1 MSRVTISL
9 TKYIFLIPRIFRDQ
23 QDTHILYFCPR
34 TMSYLDS
41 LNEVQRQAVMHMDG
55 PVMVIAG
62 PGSGKTRVL
71 TYRIAYLIQQGIT
84 PHHILALTF
93 TNKAAREMKERIASV
108 VGPKGDRVWAGTFHS
123 IFARILRMEAAKIG
137 YPPTFTIYDRDD
149 SKNLVGDIVREMRLD
164 TKQYNPSGV
173 LARISSAKSNLIT
186 PEKYAKD
193 DDLVL
198 YDRMNKRPLI
208 YEIYDR
214 YCKRCIQAGAMDFD
228 DLLLQMFRLLYENT
242 DHVREKY
249 QRIFQ
254 YLLVDEFQDTNYLQ
268 YAIIKL
274 LALYEGSAHHICIV
288 GDDAQSIYSFRGAT
302 IENILQF
309 ERDFPEV
316 VIYKLEQNY
325 RSTEHIVQAANK
337 VIQHNNKQIP
347 KEIWTQLGAGQRIKL
362 IKAVSDIEEGRLI
375 ASNIVELKNR
385 HHLEHKDIAILYR
398 TNAQSRVFEE
408 QLRKQNLP
416 YRIFGG
422 LSFYQRK
429 EVKDILAY
437 LRLTVNE
444 RDDEALKR
452 IINYPK
458 RGIGKTTLD
467 QIAEKAVAKGVS
479 MWAILNNGQYASKG
493 KLYSFI
499 QMIEKFRRKA
509 KEANAYDVALMVARE
524 SGIYEEL
531 RQDTSIE
538 GISRL
543 ENANALLDGIK
554 EFVEN
559 DTADYT
565 DYAESAESGD
575 ASIVSSLDR
584 SLAAYLTNIA
594 LLTDLDEKTDEVPD
608 YVSLMTTH
616 TAKGLEW
623 KSVFVV
629 GLEENLFPS
638 YLSLGSPDQL
648 DEERRLFYVSI
659 TRAKL
664 FLTLSY
670 AGSRYQFGQFRYN
683 DPSRFLEEIDEEH
696 FESTVKRR
704 GRPVLPEPKLLMDR
718 PGRKRDYEPRV
729 SPADFKVSP
738 SEAIDEGMEVLHMQF
753 GKGRVVSI
761 DGARENRVATI
772 QFDEGEDNE
781 RRIMLRFAKLQIVE

>member
-1 MSRVTISL
+1 
-9 TKYIFLIPRIFRDQ
+9 
-23 QDTHILYFCPR
+23 
-34 TMSYLDS
+34 MSYLQS
-41 LNEVQRQAVMHMDG
+41 LNEVQRRAVMHTDG

-71 TYRIAYLIQQGIT
+71 TYRIAYLIEQGAV
-84 PHHILALTF
+84 PHQILALTF
-93 TNKAAREMKERIASV
+93 TNKAAREMKERIAAV
-108 VGPKGDRVWAGTFHS
+108 VGSKGDRVWAGTFHS
-123 IFARILRMEAAKIG
+123 IFARILRMEATKIG

-149 SKNLVGDIVREMRLD
+149 SKSLVSDIIKEMKLD
-164 TKQYNPSGV
+164 PKQYNASGV

-186 PEKYAKD
+186 PEMYAKD

-198 YDRMNKRPLI
+198 YDTMNKRPLI
-208 YEIYDR
+208 YEIYER
-214 YCKRCIQAGAMDFD
+214 YYKRCFQAGAMDFD

-249 QRIFQ
+249 QRIFR
-254 YLLVDEFQDTNYLQ
+254 YILVDEFQDTNYLQ

-274 LALYEGSAHHICIV
+274 LALYDGSANNICIV

-309 ERDFPEV
+309 EHDFPNV
-316 VIYKLEQNY
+316 TTYKLEQNY

-337 VIQHNNKQIP
+337 VIQHNYKQIP
-347 KEIWTQLGAGQRIKL
+347 KEIWTQLGTGQRIKL
-362 IKAVSDIEEGRLI
+362 IKAVSDVEEGRLI
-375 ASNIVELKNR
+375 ASTIIEYKNR
-385 HHLEHKDIAILYR
+385 FHLENRDIAILYR

-408 QLRKQNLP
+408 HLRRQNLP

-429 EVKDILAY
+429 EVKDLLAY
-437 LRLTVNE
+437 LRLSVNE
-444 RDDEALKR
+444 KDDEALKR

-458 RGIGKTTLD
+458 RGIGKATLD
-467 QIAEKAVAKGVS
+467 QIAEVAVTQGMS
-479 MWAILNNGQYASKG
+479 MWEVLTSGAYQSKG
-493 KLYSFI
+493 KLLSFI
-499 QMIEKFRRKA
+499 QLIEKFRKKA
-509 KEANAYDVALMVARE
+509 SEANAYDVALLVARE

-531 RQDTSIE
+531 RQDTTIE
-538 GISRL
+538 GINRI

-559 DTADYT
+559 DIIDYIT
-565 DYAESAESGD
+565 FDAEFNEIGEDLNAI
-575 ASIVSSLDR
+575 AIDR
-584 SLAAYLTNIA
+584 SLSAYLSNIA
-594 LLTDLDEKTDEVPD
+594 LLTDLDEADKENPD
-608 YVSLMTTH
+608 YISLMTTH

-623 KSVFVV
+623 KAVFVV

-670 AGSRYQFGQFRYN
+670 ATSRYQFGQFRYN
-683 DPSRFLEEIDEEH
+683 DPSRFLDEIDEMH
-696 FESTVKRR
+696 FEAAVDRRVK
-704 GRPVLPEPKLLMDR
+704 PILPEPKILLDR
-718 PGRKRDYEPRV
+718 PGRKRDFEPRV
-729 SPADFKVSP
+729 SPADFKPSP
-738 SEAIDEGMEVLHMQF
+738 SEQIEEGMEVLHLQF
-753 GKGRVVSI
+753 GKGKVVSI

-772 QFDEGEDNE
+772 HFEDGDDSE
-781 RRIMLRFAKLQIVE
+781 RRIMLRFAKLQIVG

>member
-1 MSRVTISL
+1 
-9 TKYIFLIPRIFRDQ
+9 
-23 QDTHILYFCPR
+23 
-34 TMSYLDS
+34 MSYLDS
-41 LNEVQRQAVMHMDG
+41 LNEVQRQAVSHTDG

-71 TYRIAYLIQQGIT
+71 TYRVAFLIEKGIT
-84 PHHILALTF
+84 PHQILALTF
-93 TNKAAREMKERIASV
+93 TNKAAREMKERIAAV

-123 IFARILRMEAAKIG
+123 IFAKILRMEAGKIG

-149 SKNLVGDIVREMRLD
+149 SKNLVGDIIREMRLD
-164 TKQYNPSGV
+164 SKQYNASGV

-186 PEKYAKD
+186 PEMYAKD

-198 YDRMNKRPLI
+198 YDRMNKRPMI
-208 YEIYDR
+208 YEIYER
-214 YCKRCIQAGAMDFD
+214 YYKRCMQAGAMDFD
-228 DLLLQMFRLLYENT
+228 DLLLQMFRLLQENT

-249 QRIFQ
+249 QRIFR
-254 YLLVDEFQDTNYLQ
+254 YILVDEFQDTNYLQ
-268 YAIIKL
+268 YAIIKH
-274 LALYEGSAHHICIV
+274 LALYPGSQHNICIV

-309 ERDFPEV
+309 EHDFPN
-316 VIYKLEQNY
+316 VIVYKLEQNY

-337 VIQHNNKQIP
+337 VIQNNNKQIP
-347 KEIWTQLGAGQRIKL
+347 KEIWTHLGAGHRIKL
-362 IKAVSDIEEGRLI
+362 IKAVSDVEEGRTV
-375 ASNIVELKNR
+375 ASSIIEFKNR
-385 HHLEHKDIAILYR
+385 HHLENRDIAILYR

-408 QLRKQNLP
+408 HLRRQNLA

-429 EVKDILAY
+429 EVKDMLAY
-437 LRLTVNE
+437 LRLSVNE

-458 RGIGKTTLD
+458 RGIGKTTVD
-467 QIAEKAVAKGVS
+467 QIAESAVAQGVS
-479 MWAILNNGQYASKG
+479 MWAILTSGAYNHKG

-499 QMIEKFRRKA
+499 QLIEKFRKKA
-509 KEANAYDVALMVARE
+509 SEANAYDVALLVARE

-531 RQDTSIE
+531 RADNSIE

-559 DTADYT
+559 DIVDYIT
-565 DYAESAESGD
+565 FDLESGEIGEDQD
-575 ASIVSSLDR
+575 AIAADR
-584 SLAAYLTNIA
+584 SLAAYLSNIA
-594 LLTDLDEKTDEVPD
+594 LLTDLDEGDKQTAD
-608 YVSLMTTH
+608 YISLMTTH

-623 KSVFVV
+623 KAVFVV

-638 YLSLGSPDQL
+638 YLSMGSPDQL

-659 TRAKL
+659 TRAKQ

-670 AGSRYQFGQFRYN
+670 ATSRYQFGQFRYN
-683 DPSRFLEEIDEEH
+683 DPSRFLEEIDEMH
-696 FESTVKRR
+696 FESTFEKRAK
-704 GRPVLPEPKLLMDR
+704 PSFPEPKLLTDR
-718 PGRKRDYEPRV
+718 PTRKRDYEPRV
-729 SPADFKVSP
+729 SPADFKPSP
-738 SEAIDEGMEVLHMQF
+738 TEQIAEGMEVLHLQF
-753 GKGRVVSI
+753 GKGKVISI
-761 DGARENRVATI
+761 DGARDNRVATI
-772 QFDEGEDNE
+772 HFDEGDDSE
-781 RRIMLRFAKLQIVE
+781 RRIMLRFAKLQIVK

>member
-1 MSRVTISL
+1 
-9 TKYIFLIPRIFRDQ
+9 
-23 QDTHILYFCPR
+23 
-34 TMSYLDS
+34 MSYLNS
-41 LNEVQRQAVMHMDG
+41 LNEAQRMAVQHMNG

-71 TYRIAYLIQQGIT
+71 TYRIAHLIEQGVT

-108 VGPKGDRVWAGTFHS
+108 VGSKGDRVWAGTFHS
-123 IFARILRMEAAKIG
+123 VFARILRVEAVKIN
-137 YPPTFTIYDRDD
+137 YPPAFTIYDRDD
-149 SKNLVGDIVREMRLD
+149 SKSLVSDILREMRLD
-164 TKQYNPSGV
+164 PKQYNASAV

-186 PEKYAKD
+186 PLMYAKD
-193 DDLVL
+193 EDLQL

-208 YEIYDR
+208 YEIYQRYYDR
-214 YCKRCIQAGAMDFD
+214 CMQAGAMDFD
-228 DLLLQMFRLLYENT
+228 DLLLQMFRLLQENT

-254 YLLVDEFQDTNYLQ
+254 YVLVDEFQDTNYLQ

-274 LALYEGSAHHICIV
+274 LTLYPGSQHNITIV

-309 ERDFPEV
+309 EKDFPEV
-316 VIYKLEQNY
+316 AIYKLEQNY

-337 VIQHNNKQIP
+337 VIQNNQKQIP
-347 KEIWTQLGAGQRIKL
+347 KLIWTELGSGQRL
-362 IKAVSDIEEGRLI
+362 RMIKAVSDVEEGRLV
-375 ASNIVELKNR
+375 ASAIVEFKNR
-385 HHLEHKDIAILYR
+385 FHLENKDIAILYR

-408 QLRKQNLP
+408 HLRRQNLV
-416 YRIFGG
+416 YRVFGG

-437 LRLTVNE
+437 LRVTVNE
-444 RDDEALKR
+444 RDNEALKR

-458 RGIGKTTLD
+458 RGIGKTTMD
-467 QIAEKAVAKGVS
+467 QIAEMAVAQGVS
-479 MWAILNNGQYASKG
+479 MWAIITSGAYNAKG
-493 KLYSFI
+493 KLLAFI
-499 QMIEKFRRKA
+499 QMMERFRKKA
-509 KEANAYDVALMVARE
+509 IDANAYDVAVLVARE

-531 RQDTSIE
+531 REDTSIE
-538 GISRL
+538 GMSRL

-559 DTADYT
+559 DVVETVD
-565 DYAESAESGD
+565 EGD
-575 ASIVSSLDR
+575 ERLLDR
-584 SLAAYLTNIA
+584 SLAGYLANIA
-594 LLTDLDEKTDEVPD
+594 LLTDLDEKTEEEPNFI
-608 YVSLMTTH
+608 SLMTTH
-616 TAKGLEW
+616 TAKGLEF

-638 YLSLGSPDQL
+638 YLSVGSPQQL
-648 DEERRLFYVSI
+648 DEERRLFYVAI
-659 TRAKL
+659 TRAKA

-670 AGSRYQFGQFRYN
+670 ATSRYQFGQFRYN
-683 DPSRFLEEIDEEH
+683 DPSRFLEEIDDEH
-696 FESTVKRR
+696 FDTTVERR
-704 GRPVLPEPKLLMDR
+704 AKVSLPEPKLLPDR
-718 PGRKRDYEPRV
+718 PSRKRDYEPQV
-729 SPADFKVSP
+729 NPADFKPSP
-738 SEAIDEGMEVLHMQF
+738 AEKIAEGMEVVHLQF
-753 GKGRVVSI
+753 GRGRVTAI

-772 QFDEGEDNE
+772 LFDGGDDSE

>member
-1 MSRVTISL
+1 
-9 TKYIFLIPRIFRDQ
+9 
-23 QDTHILYFCPR
+23 
-34 TMSYLDS
+34 MSYLQS
-41 LNEVQRQAVMHMDG
+41 LNEVQRKAVTHTEG

-71 TYRIAYLIQQGIT
+71 TFRIAYLIEQGAT
-84 PHHILALTF
+84 PHQILALTF

-108 VGPKGDRVWAGTFHS
+108 IGPKGDRVWAGTFHS
-123 IFARILRMEAAKIG
+123 IFARILRSEATKIG

-149 SKNLVGDIVREMRLD
+149 SKGLVADIIKEMRLD
-164 TKQYNPSGV
+164 PKQYNASAI

-186 PEKYAKD
+186 PEMYAKD
-193 DDLVL
+193 SDLTQ
-198 YDRMNKRPLI
+198 YDTMNKRPLI
-208 YEIYDR
+208 YEIYER
-214 YCKRCIQAGAMDFD
+214 YYKRCFLAGAMDFD

-254 YLLVDEFQDTNYLQ
+254 YILVDEFQDTNYLQ

-274 LALYEGSAHHICIV
+274 LSHYPGSRHNICIV

-309 ERDFPEV
+309 ERDFPATAT
-316 VIYKLEQNY
+316 YKLEQNY

-337 VIQHNNKQIP
+337 VIQHNFKQIP
-347 KEIWTQLGAGQRIKL
+347 KEIWTQLGTGQRIKL
-362 IKAVSDIEEGRLI
+362 IKAVSDVEEGRLI
-375 ASNIVELKNR
+375 ASTIIEYKNR
-385 HHLEHKDIAILYR
+385 FHLENNDIAILYR
-398 TNAQSRVFEE
+398 TNAQSRIFEE
-408 QLRKQNLP
+408 HLRRQNLP

-422 LSFYQRK
+422 VSFYQRK

-437 LRLTVNE
+437 LRITVNE
-444 RDDEALKR
+444 KDDEALKR

-458 RGIGKTTLD
+458 RGIGKATLD
-467 QIAEKAVAKGVS
+467 QIADAAVVQGVS
-479 MWAILNNGQYASKG
+479 MWAILTSGAYGAKG
-493 KLYSFI
+493 KLANFI
-499 QMIEKFRRKA
+499 QLIERFKKKA
-509 KEANAYDVALMVARE
+509 SESNAYDVALMVARE

-531 RQDTSIE
+531 RQDTTLE
-538 GISRL
+538 GINRI

-559 DTADYT
+559 DIVDYIT
-565 DYAESAESGD
+565 FDLEAGEIGEDLESLA
-575 ASIVSSLDR
+575 IDR
-584 SLAAYLTNIA
+584 SLSAYLSNIA
-594 LLTDLDEKTDEVPD
+594 LLTDLDDADNKTAD
-608 YVSLMTTH
+608 YISLMTTH

-638 YLSLGSPDQL
+638 YLSIGSPDQL

-670 AGSRYQFGQFRYN
+670 ASSRYQFGQFRYN
-683 DPSRFLEEIDEEH
+683 DPSRFLDEIDEIH
-696 FESTVKRR
+696 FEAAVDRRVK
-704 GRPVLPEPKLLMDR
+704 PILPEPKLLVDR
-718 PGRKRDYEPRV
+718 PSRKRDFEPRV
-729 SPADFKVSP
+729 SPADFKPSP
-738 SEAIDEGMEVLHMQF
+738 TEKIEEGMEVLHMQF
-753 GKGRVVSI
+753 GKGRVVAI

-772 QFDEGEDNE
+772 HFDDGDDSE

>member
-1 MSRVTISL
+1 
-9 TKYIFLIPRIFRDQ
+9 
-23 QDTHILYFCPR
+23 
-34 TMSYLDS
+34 MSYLQS
-41 LNEVQRQAVMHMDG
+41 LNEAQRQAVMHTDG

-71 TYRIAYLIQQGIT
+71 TYRIAYLIQQGVV
-84 PHHILALTF
+84 PHQILALTF
-93 TNKAAREMKERIASV
+93 TNKAAREMKERIAAV
-108 VGPKGDRVWAGTFHS
+108 VGAKGDRVWAGTFHS
-123 IFARILRMEAAKIG
+123 IFARILRVEAPKIG

-149 SKNLVGDIVREMRLD
+149 SKSLVSDILKEMRLD
-164 TKQYNPSGV
+164 TKQYNASGV

-186 PEKYAKD
+186 PEMYAKD
-193 DDLVL
+193 EDLVL
-198 YDRMNKRPLI
+198 YDRMNKRPQI

-214 YCKRCIQAGAMDFD
+214 YYKRCMQAGAMDFD

-274 LALYEGSAHHICIV
+274 LAYYDGSRNNICVV

-309 ERDFPEV
+309 ERDFPNV
-316 VIYKLEQNY
+316 AVYKLEQNY

-347 KEIWTQLGAGQRIKL
+347 KEIWTQLGTGQRIKL
-362 IKAVSDIEEGRLI
+362 LKAVSDVEEGRLL
-375 ASNIVELKNR
+375 ASTIIEYKNR
-385 HHLEHKDIAILYR
+385 YHLEHKDIAILYR

-408 QLRKQNLP
+408 HLRRQNLP

-422 LSFYQRK
+422 VSFYQRK
-429 EVKDILAY
+429 EVKDLLAY
-437 LRLTVNE
+437 MRLAINE
-444 RDDEALKR
+444 KDDEALKR

-458 RGIGKTTLD
+458 RGIGKATMD
-467 QIAEKAVAKGVS
+467 QIAATAVAQGVS
-479 MWAILNNGQYASKG
+479 MWAILTSGVHGGKG
-493 KLYSFI
+493 KLYAFI
-499 QMIEKFRRKA
+499 QMIEKFRK
-509 KEANAYDVALMVARE
+509 KTFESNAYDAALLVARE

-559 DTADYT
+559 DVIDYIT
-565 DYAESAESGD
+565 FDAEGNVPDVTLQDVA
-575 ASIVSSLDR
+575 IDR
-584 SLAAYLTNIA
+584 SLGAYLSNIA
-594 LLTDLDEKTDEVPD
+594 LLTDLDGKEDEAPD
-608 YVSLMTTH
+608 YISLMTTH

-623 KSVFVV
+623 KAVFVV
-629 GLEENLFPS
+629 GMEENLFPS
-638 YLSLGSPDQL
+638 YLSMGSPDQL

-670 AGSRYQFGQFRYN
+670 ASSRYQFGQFRYN
-683 DPSRFLEEIDEEH
+683 EPSRFLEEIDEMH
-696 FESTVKRR
+696 FEATVDRR
-704 GRPVLPEPKLLMDR
+704 VKPILPEPKLLADR
-718 PGRKRDYEPRV
+718 PGRRRDYEPRV
-729 SPADFKVSP
+729 SPADFKPSP
-738 SEAIDEGMEVLHMQF
+738 TEKIAEGMEVLHMQF
-753 GKGRVVSI
+753 GKGRVVAI
-761 DGARENRVATI
+761 DGARDNRVATI
-772 QFDEGEDNE
+772 HFDDGDDSE